1 MITAV
6 ETLRAELAAIV
17 SDARVASDEAACSAY
32 AVDGVV
38 PKFVVYPPSAEE
50 VAALL
55 RFAGEHDLAV
65 IACRNGTKLGTGDL
79 PRRYDVALSLKEMNR
94 VWHYEPADLTI
105 TVEPGIKFADF
116 QWFVARRGLW
126 LPLDPAGASRA
137 SIGGILATNSAGPLR
152 LHYGA
157 PRDMVLGMKVATVE
171 GKIIKTGGRVVKNV
185 AGYDLAKLLI
195 GSYGT
200 LGVMVEATLKLF
212 PLPVARATFVLAVE
226 TLEVARELRRRILV
240 SPLEPMRMLLLDATA
255 ASVARS
261 LPSGRQDAHPWEMW
275 VEGGGTPKVIERYA
289 RDLDALGRELG
300 AQVTRLEA
308 ESSEILWGRAADLR
322 SWLPEAESGVLILKA
337 ALPIGAGEEFLSS
350 IRQATEQKK
359 MRLAMF
365 SEAGVGVVRVCVFEA
380 REPEGIPAFVN
391 RLRQTAQELGGALVV
406 EHCPLELKSRI
417 ETWGPPGDD
426 FDVMHKLK
434 LAWDPKGIL
443 APGRFL
449 GGL

>member
-17 SDARVASDEAACSAY
+17 GDARVASDEAACFTY

-38 PKFVVYPPSAEE
+38 PKFVVYPPSAGE
-50 VAALL
+50 VAGLL

-65 IACRNGTKLGTGDL
+65 IACRNGTKLGTGNF

-94 VWHYEPADLTI
+94 VWHYEPSDLTI
-105 TVEPGIKFADF
+105 TVEPGMKFADF
-116 QWFVARRGLW
+116 QSFVARRGLW
-126 LPLDPAGASRA
+126 LPLDPAVASRA
-137 SIGGILATNSAGPLR
+137 SLGGILATNSTGPLR

-171 GKIIKTGGRVVKNV
+171 GRIIKTGGRVVKNV

-200 LGVMVEATLKLF
+200 LGVIVEATLKLY
-212 PLPVARATFVLAVE
+212 PLPAARVTFLLAVE
-226 TLEVARELRRRILV
+226 TLDAAREVRRTIRV
-240 SPLEPMRMLLLDATA
+240 SPLEPLRMLLLDAAA
-255 ASVARS
+255 ASVVRS
-261 LPSGRQDAHPWEMW
+261 LSSGRKDAHPWEMW
-275 VEGGGTPKVIERYA
+275 VEAGGAPKVIERYA
-289 RDLDALGRELG
+289 RELDTLGRELG
-300 AQVTRLEA
+300 AQVTRLEG

-322 SWLPEAESGVLILKA
+322 SWLPEAETGVLILKA
-337 ALPIGAGEEFLSS
+337 ALPVGAGEEFLRSV
-350 IRQATEQKK
+350 RQVTEQKT

-380 REPEGIPAFVN
+380 RGSEGIPALVN
-391 RLRQTAQELGGALVV
+391 RLRQTAQELGGALLV
-406 EHCPLELKSRI
+406 EHCPLELKSGI
-417 ETWGPPGDD
+417 ESWGPAGDD